1 MEDRE
6 QSQEQYQPPTG
17 QIGPVEE
24 KKKKKFLMKHI
35 SLVVNAVLIVAIV
48 VIILLYNN
56 KVDRMAAEEDN
67 RFIVLMK
74 IDDLHKKLGDTSPIY
89 GINENN
95 YPYAFFWKEVKEGD
109 AVADVNRK
117 LGLAKAE
124 ATIQEKDNEIRY
136 EFEFHRNGKH
146 TVVIIVPVKD
156 GKVTG
161 EPRWEKK

>member
-35 SLVVNAVLIVAIV
+35 SLVVNGVLVVAIV
-48 VIILLYNN
+48 VIVLLYNN

-67 RFIVLMK
+67 RFVILMK
-74 IDDLHKKLGDTSPIY
+74 IDDLHKKLGDDSRIY

-95 YPYAFFWKEVKEGD
+95 YPYAFFLKNVKEGD
-109 AVADVNRK
+109 EIVDVNKK
-117 LGLAKAE
+117 LGEAKAS
-124 ATIQEKDNEIRY
+124 ATIQDKDNEIRY
-136 EFEFHRNGKH
+136 AFEFHKEH
-146 TVVIIVPVKD
+146 TIVIIVPVKD
-156 GKVTG
+156 GKVAG